1 MIHSN
6 EIVSSLNLL
15 LINSRKISSIDFMKF
30 NFIRR
35 KEMKHFAI
43 IISTIF
49 LLIVLGCSENSSN
62 NSNDNTNNNNN
73 NNQVYKLEADVKIG
87 TFTLSFKTNNVIF
100 RTSAITGGIQRTIT
114 GVMTNGNETYNL
126 ILSVFDLGTGAKTY
140 KLTDPMTEA
149 QASFFLVKG

>member
-87 TFTLSFKTNNVIF
+87 TFTLVSKPT
-100 RTSAITGGIQRTIT
+100 T
-114 GVMTNGNETYNL
+114 
-126 ILSVFDLGTGAKTY
+126 
-140 KLTDPMTEA
+140 
-149 QASFFLVKG
+149 